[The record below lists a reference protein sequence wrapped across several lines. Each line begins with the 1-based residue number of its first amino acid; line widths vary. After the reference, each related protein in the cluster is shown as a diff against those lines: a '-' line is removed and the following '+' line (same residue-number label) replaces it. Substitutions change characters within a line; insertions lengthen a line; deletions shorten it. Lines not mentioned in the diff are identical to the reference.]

1 MIDEDMTIDDPT
13 VLDRVKE
20 NLEYSDV
27 PLLEK
32 KAHPW
37 RRCSIGKHLVREH
50 PVHVPPS
57 KNHPGGV
64 VTTWHEHCATNPSH
78 KEELSYAEIQ
88 YITETYFVDLS
99 GPPTA
104 GVLTEYPNADK
115 FDQQIRGWVRY
126 WNDIFQ
132 PSDPL
137 DPNLIKALI
146 ATESGFNPKPKKK
159 NGAHGLMQLLSLT
172 FRALHDTKGELN
184 DYLIRMTQDE
194 LLNPSANICSG
205 VRWLFW
211 KQVLASKRL
220 KRTASWEEAIIEYKG
235 YWDIIKKGEI
245 PLAIKHLRVFYKRLQ
260 GK

>member
-1 MIDEDMTIDDPT
+1 MTINDVT
-13 VLDRVKE
+13 GLDRVEE
-20 NLEYSDV
+20 NLENSDARA
-27 PLLEK
+27 PEK

-57 KNHPGGV
+57 KSHPGGV
-64 VTTWHEHCATNPSH
+64 VTTWHEHCANNPSH

-88 YITETYFVDLS
+88 YITETYFAYLS
-99 GPPTA
+99 GPPAA

-132 PSDPL
+132 PSVPL
-137 DPNLIKALI
+137 DP
-146 ATESGFNPKPKKK
+146 
-159 NGAHGLMQLLSLT
+159 
-172 FRALHDTKGELN
+172 
-184 DYLIRMTQDE
+184 
-194 LLNPSANICSG
+194 
-205 VRWLFW
+205 
-211 KQVLASKRL
+211 L

-235 YWDIIKKGEI
+235 YWDTINKGEI